1 MADLASIASGIAQQY
16 ADGAAAQNTMNKAA
30 TDAEQATMAD
40 KAALAAMQGLS
51 AAVDATSQAVSR

>member
-1 MADLASIASGIAQQY
+1 
-16 ADGAAAQNTMNKAA
+16 MNKAA